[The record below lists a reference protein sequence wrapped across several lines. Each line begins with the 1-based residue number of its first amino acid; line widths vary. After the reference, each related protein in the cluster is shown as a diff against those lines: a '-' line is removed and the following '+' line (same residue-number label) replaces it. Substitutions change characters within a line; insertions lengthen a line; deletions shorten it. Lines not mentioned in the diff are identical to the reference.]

1 MMAENQTLCL
11 TWVNVGYG
19 EAILI
24 RVPDSTCRGGMFTML
39 VDGGS
44 SDAAEFADNQTG
56 RMPLAAYLKQIGCDH
71 IDLLVN
77 THIHEDHTSGLLEVV
92 RSIPVDA
99 FWQPLP
105 ESVRQKLPEL
115 DPAIAETVTGAK
127 YIQSI
132 NDFQEICHR
141 LTGKVRQVS
150 ADTEP
155 VELSGG
161 LRIRVLSPDHA
172 KTEELAA
179 LMTGIADAAAEKS
192 NEGETSGAAAEQS
205 RIAGTS
211 GAAAEQSGTAG
222 TTEPENALRSACCRA
237 DANMNN
243 LSVILQLEYAG
254 RKILLPGD
262 TNRDGYA
269 GIADADLAADI
280 FKVGHH
286 GQQDGISRE
295 MFRKIHPS
303 CVICCA
309 SSDRRYESAAPEI
322 LSMMQEEGA
331 AVYFSDCPPVPQGMP
346 AAPAHTELVFE
357 VAGDGTISVR
367 YE

>member
-1 MMAENQTLCL
+1 MMCQMKNQMPVMKQSPDGVPAAKQAPDHRPEMKLS
-11 TWVNVGYG
+11 WVNVGYG

-24 RVPDSTCRGGMFTML
+24 RIPDSSCCSGMFTML
-39 VDGGS
+39 IDGGS
-44 SDAAEFADNQTG
+44 SDAAEFAENQTG
-56 RMPLAAYLKQIGCDH
+56 RMPLAAYLKQIRCDH

-105 ESVRQKLPEL
+105 ETVRQKLPEL
-115 DPAIAETVTGAK
+115 DPGIAETVTGAK

-132 NDFQEICHR
+132 NDFQEICNR
-141 LTGKVRQVS
+141 LTGKVSQVS
-150 ADTEP
+150 AKTEP

-161 LRIRVLSPDHA
+161 LRIRVLSPDNA

-179 LMTGIADAAAEKS
+179 LMTGIADAAA
-192 NEGETSGAAAEQS
+192 GEEAD
-205 RIAGTS
+205 
-211 GAAAEQSGTAG
+211 
-222 TTEPENALRSACCRA
+222 LRRACCRA

-254 RKILLPGD
+254 KKILLPGD

-269 GIADADLAADI
+269 GIAEADLKADI

-295 MFRKIHPS
+295 MFRKIRPEY
-303 CVICCA
+303 VICCA
-309 SSDRRYESAAPEI
+309 SSDRRYDSADPEI

-331 AVYFSDCPPVPQGMP
+331 EVYFSDCPPVPEGMQQ
-346 AAPAHTELVFE
+346 APAHTWLVFE
-357 VAGDGTISVR
+357 VGGDGTICVR
-367 YE
+367 YV

>member
-1 MMAENQTLCL
+1 MAENEKSVLSL

-24 RVPDSTCRGGMFTML
+24 RIPDSSCRSGMFTML
-39 VDGGS
+39 IDGGS
-44 SDAAEFADNQTG
+44 SDAAEFADNQSG

-77 THIHEDHTSGLLEVV
+77 THIHEDHTSGLLEAV
-92 RSIPVDA
+92 RTIPVDA

-105 ESVRQKLPEL
+105 ETVRQKLPEL

-150 ADTEP
+150 AETEP
-155 VELSGG
+155 LELSNG
-161 LRIRVLSPDHA
+161 LRIRVLSPDKA

-179 LMTGIADAAAEKS
+179 LMTGVADAAEQNRAA
-192 NEGETSGAAAEQS
+192 GAK
-205 RIAGTS
+205 
-211 GAAAEQSGTAG
+211 
-222 TTEPENALRSACCRA
+222 EPENGLRSACCRA

-262 TNRDGYA
+262 TNRDGYV

-303 CVICCA
+303 YVICCA
-309 SSDRRYESAAPEI
+309 SSDRRYDSAAPEI

-331 AVYFSDCPPVPQGMP
+331 HLYFSDCPPVPQGMQ

-357 VAGDGTISVR
+357 IAGDGTIDVR
-367 YE
+367 YV

>member
-1 MMAENQTLCL
+1 MMMAEKQALQL

-44 SDAAEFADNQTG
+44 SDAAEFADSQTG
-56 RMPLAAYLKQIGCDH
+56 RMPLAAYLKQIRCDH

-77 THIHEDHTSGLLEVV
+77 THIHEDHTSGLLEAV
-92 RSIPVDA
+92 RNIPVDA
-99 FWQPLP
+99 FWQPLS

-115 DPAIAETVTGAK
+115 DPAIADTVTGAK

-150 ADTEP
+150 AETEP

-161 LRIRVLSPDHA
+161 LRIRVLSPDNA

-179 LMTGIADAAAEKS
+179 LMTEIADAAAEQ
-192 NEGETSGAAAEQS
+192 NRA
-205 RIAGTS
+205 AGTP
-211 GAAAEQSGTAG
+211 GAAAEQSGTAAAL
-222 TTEPENALRSACCRA
+222 ESENNLRSACCRA
-237 DANMNN
+237 DAAMNN

-303 CVICCA
+303 YVICCA
-309 SSDRRYESAAPEI
+309 SSDRRYESAAPGI

-357 VAGDGTISVR
+357 VAGDGSIGVR
-367 YE
+367 YK